1 MVYIFPPSIIRSA
14 GGSDSWQAVITI
26 IKKITTIEFLNI
38 GMRLLTLSGKID
50 NLNWLKK

>member
-14 GGSDSWQAVITI
+14 GGSDSWQAAITSVN
-26 IKKITTIEFLNI
+26 KIATNDFLNI
-38 GMRLLTLSGKID
+38 GLRLLTLSGKID